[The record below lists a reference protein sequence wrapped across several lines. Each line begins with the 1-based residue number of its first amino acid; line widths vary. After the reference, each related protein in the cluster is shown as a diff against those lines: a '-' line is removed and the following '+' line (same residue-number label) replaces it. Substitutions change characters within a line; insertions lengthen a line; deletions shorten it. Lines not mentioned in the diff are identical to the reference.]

1 VIIYKRPRIKI
12 ESIIIF
18 LIFIVVLRLLLSSYA
33 KFLLIHLK
41 FIMSENRQYN
51 VEMKKQ
57 I

>member
-1 VIIYKRPRIKI
+1 MIYKRPRIKI

-33 KFLLIHLK
+33 KFLLIHFK
-41 FIMSENRQYN
+41 FIKSENRQYN

>member
-33 KFLLIHLK
+33 KFLLIHYK
-41 FIMSENRQYN
+41 FIKSENRQYN